1 MPEIAEVARCVHFL
15 RLHLLGKQIA
25 KVSAPDDANVFGK
38 VKCSGPAF
46 EEAVTGRTVTSV
58 GSQGKYFWITFDR
71 PPHAVMHL
79 GMSGW
84 VHIKGEKTAY
94 TNYYKNAKDSE
105 ADAWPPKHW
114 RFLLSTDDSPA
125 VEAAFTDPRRF
136 GRVRLVDC
144 PAESIRSH
152 SPLKE
157 NGPDPVVDADVFTE
171 EYLAERMLAKRT
183 LVKAFLLD
191 QANVSGIGNWVA
203 DEVLFQARLHPG
215 QQVNDLTPAQVT
227 RLWECVRDVCGTAVE
242 VLGDSDRFPEDWLFN
257 HRWGKKTSKKGGPP
271 TLPSGEE
278 LAFVTVAGRTSC
290 IAPALQ
296 KKTGRAAVAEAEAEA
311 PPVKPESPPVRISRF
326 RRATNSSEEEQS
338 EEEGKASRSKRAKGK
353 GKRKRIGEDGTTPG
367 DKRPKVERDDEGAG
381 GSFPGILR
389 AMNSEPGPPGRI
401 CRPRRVRNSSKED
414 LGEGEFKAKS
424 RAKRKAR
431 EEAKSRGG

>member
-15 RLHLLGKQIA
+15 RRHLLGKKIA

-84 VHIKGEKTAY
+84 VHIKGDKTAY

-114 RFLLSTDDSPA
+114 RFLLSTNDSPA

-171 EYLAERMLAKRT
+171 EYLAERMLARRT
-183 LVKAFLLD
+183 PVKAFLLD
-191 QANVSGIGNWVA
+191 QTNVSGIGNWVA

-227 RLWECVRDVCGTAVE
+227 RLYECVRDVCGTAVE
-242 VLGDSDRFPEDWLFN
+242 VLGDSDRFPDDWLFN
-257 HRWGKKTSKKGGPP
+257 HRWGKKTSKKGGAP

-296 KKTGRAAVAEAEAEA
+296 KKTGQAALAEAEVEA
-311 PPVKPESPPVRISRF
+311 PPVEPESPPGRIRRF
-326 RRATNSSEEEQS
+326 RRVTNSSEDEQS
-338 EEEGKASRSKRAKGK
+338 EEEGQASKSKRAKGK
-353 GKRKRIGEDGTTPG
+353 GKRKQADDDRTTRG
-367 DKRPKVERDDEGAG
+367 GKRPRVEKDDKSAG
-381 GSFPGILR
+381 GGSPGLLR
-389 AMNSEPGPPGRI
+389 AVNSQPGRPG
-401 CRPRRVRNSSKED
+401 RVSRLRRIRNSSEED
-414 LGEGEFKAKS
+414 LSQGEF

-431 EEAKSRGG
+431 EEAKTRGS

>member
-1 MPEIAEVARCVHFL
+1 MPEIAEGEIPNSCDCSPPADRPVARCVHFL
-15 RLHLLGKQIA
+15 RLHLLGKKIA

-94 TNYYKNAKDSE
+94 TNYYKNVKE

-152 SPLKE
+152 SPLEE

-171 EYLAERMLAKRT
+171 EYLAERMLARRT
-183 LVKAFLLD
+183 PVKAFLLD
-191 QANVSGIGNWVA
+191 QANVSGVGNWVA

-242 VLGDSDRFPEDWLFN
+242 VLGDSDRFPDDWLFS
-257 HRWGKKTSKKGGPP
+257 HRWGKKTSKKGGAP

-296 KKTGRAAVAEAEAEA
+296 KKTVRAALAEA
-311 PPVKPESPPVRISRF
+311 PPVEPESPPGRIRRSR
-326 RRATNSSEEEQS
+326 RVTNSSEEELS
-338 EEEGKASRSKRAKGK
+338 EGELKAKRRAEGRK
-353 GKRKRIGEDGTTPG
+353 GKRTRTDEDGTAPG
-367 DKRPKVERDDEGAG
+367 DKRPRMTSA
-381 GSFPGILR
+381 R
-389 AMNSEPGPPGRI
+389 GR
-401 CRPRRVRNSSKED
+401 KGQEK
-414 LGEGEFKAKS
+414 G
-424 RAKRKAR
+424 R
-431 EEAKSRGG
+431 EESKGGGQGRGGAE